1 MLQQHLLY
9 LRKAIKYA
17 SSTNN
22 GALLSE
28 MVGRITG
35 AKTPV
40 YQMIRDIV
48 CDARFYS
55 VVENDDTWRNYSL
68 SVISEFIDSLSDE
81 DWSDEEI
88 RTGKKEDL
96 LNDWLTRHIFNTT
109 GGSLHLHSDGD
120 LFVSI
125 SDYTPFEDSPTD
137 MTNSSDPIGNSLP
150 EAMQNLADG
159 GIGNMPGMETDGHEK
174 DLQFLYR
181 LDPTLVELA
190 EKIGRSG
197 GSSRMQSGKFKHAS
211 KSDISGVTVGDD
223 LNSLLPSELALLGG
237 KATENIFY
245 QRYVEKRLQ
254 LFSSASQSFE
264 KKEDKSG
271 PIYICVD
278 TSGSMIGQPE
288 TAAKTLAY
296 AIAILAQ
303 RDKRPICMINYSHQV
318 SFFILT
324 DLKRQRQQF
333 LSFLSYSYD
342 GGNDENKLFNFIFT
356 KLPKIP
362 DYSRMASSFAGADL
376 LLISDYQWGGI
387 SENNQRLIA
396 DAREQG
402 MKIYGL
408 GVNVWPRH
416 IAVRREDEE
425 DFFAD
430 GYSFL
435 ANCDHIYLYE
445 NSRVKEFSVPKSLL

>member
-1 MLQQHLLY
+1 MLQQHLTY
-9 LRKAIKYA
+9 LRKAIMHA

-22 GALLSE
+22 GQIISE
-28 MVGRITG
+28 MVGRLRG
-35 AKTPV
+35 AKTAV
-40 YQMIRDIV
+40 YQLIRDIV
-48 CDARFYS
+48 CDARFYT
-55 VVENDDTWRNYSL
+55 VVENDDTWRRYSL
-68 SVISEFIDSLSDE
+68 SVISDFIDSLTDE
-81 DWSDEEI
+81 DWKDEDL

-109 GGSLHLHSDGD
+109 GGNLHLNPGGD
-120 LFVSI
+120 IFVGI

-137 MTNSSDPIGNSLP
+137 MTNSSDDISNSLP
-150 EAMQNLADG
+150 DTLQDLANDG
-159 GIGNMPGMETDGHEK
+159 MGIMPGMEADGREK
-174 DLQFLYR
+174 DIQFLYR

-197 GSSRMQSGKFKHAS
+197 GSSRTASGKFQHAS

-264 KKEDKSG
+264 KKDEKSG

-278 TSGSMIGQPE
+278 TSGSMAGKPE

-303 RDKRPICMINYSHQV
+303 RDKRPICMINYSHQI

-324 DLKRQRQQF
+324 DLQRQRRQF

-362 DYSRMASSFAGADL
+362 DYSRIARSFSGADM

-387 SENNQRLIA
+387 LEKNQKLLTN
-396 DAREQG
+396 AREQG

-408 GVNVWPRH
+408 GVNVWRSH
-416 IAVRREDEE
+416 IDSHREEE
-425 DFFAD
+425 DDFYAN

-435 ANCDHIYLYE
+435 AGCDYTYLYE
-445 NSRVKEFSVPKSLL
+445 DRRVEEFAR

>member
-1 MLQQHLLY
+1 ME
-9 LRKAIKYA
+9 A
-17 SSTNN
+17 N
-22 GALLSE
+22 GQ
-28 MVGRITG
+28 V
-35 AKTPV
+35 K
-40 YQMIRDIV
+40 
-48 CDARFYS
+48 
-55 VVENDDTWRNYSL
+55 
-68 SVISEFIDSLSDE
+68 
-81 DWSDEEI
+81 
-88 RTGKKEDL
+88 
-96 LNDWLTRHIFNTT
+96 
-109 GGSLHLHSDGD
+109 
-120 LFVSI
+120 
-125 SDYTPFEDSPTD
+125 D
-137 MTNSSDPIGNSLP
+137 M
-150 EAMQNLADG
+150 E
-159 GIGNMPGMETDGHEK
+159 
-174 DLQFLYR
+174 FLYH

-197 GSSRMQSGKFKHAS
+197 GASQVPSGKFKHAS

-223 LNSLLPSELALLGG
+223 LNSLLPSELALLGV

-264 KKEDKSG
+264 KKDDKSG

-278 TSGSMIGQPE
+278 TSGSMTGEPE

-324 DLKRQRQQF
+324 DLQMQRQQF

-362 DYSRMASSFAGADL
+362 EYSRMARSFAGADL

-387 SENNQRLIA
+387 SEKNQRLIA

-408 GVNVWPRH
+408 GVNVWPSH
-416 IAVRREDEE
+416 LEARRDDQD
-425 DFFAD
+425 DFYAN

-435 ANCDHIYLYE
+435 AGCDHTYLYE
-445 NSRVKEFSVPKSLL
+445 NGRVEEVAKHVR